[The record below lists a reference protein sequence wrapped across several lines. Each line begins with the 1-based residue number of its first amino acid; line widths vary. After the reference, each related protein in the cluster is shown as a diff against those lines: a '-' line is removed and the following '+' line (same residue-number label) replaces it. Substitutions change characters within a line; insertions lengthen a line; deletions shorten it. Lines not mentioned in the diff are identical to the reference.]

1 MNFCFNCG
9 HALSGTE
16 NFCPNCGASLRE
28 SSNDSFI
35 PPPTSQSTF
44 DEVVFTSS
52 VVLGGSLL
60 RPDKLTITAAEVVYQ
75 KRNLNLIGT
84 DTITIPLSRVAS
96 VKVDRKLINA
106 EITIYSTG
114 NKEVVVKNFSVG
126 DARKIKSE
134 IERRLS

>member
-1 MNFCFNCG
+1 MKFCFNCG
-9 HALSGTE
+9 QALAGNE
-16 NFCPNCGASLRE
+16 NFCPNCGTPLRE
-28 SSNDSFI
+28 SSVDATHSSAASANA
-35 PPPTSQSTF
+35 F

-75 KRNLNLIGT
+75 KRNSNLIGT

>member
-1 MNFCFNCG
+1 
-9 HALSGTE
+9 
-16 NFCPNCGASLRE
+16 
-28 SSNDSFI
+28 
-35 PPPTSQSTF
+35 
-44 DEVVFTSS
+44 
-52 VVLGGSLL
+52 L